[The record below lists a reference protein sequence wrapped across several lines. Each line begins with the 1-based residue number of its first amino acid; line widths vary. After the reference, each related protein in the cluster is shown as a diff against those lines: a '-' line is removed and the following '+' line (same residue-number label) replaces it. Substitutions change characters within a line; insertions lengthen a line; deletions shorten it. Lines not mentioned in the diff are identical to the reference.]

1 MVADA
6 WSLIELII
14 DLVDSFLILMLLTS
28 SLKLKYDSR
37 LMWLVYSVSLALLC
51 AGANSMCTSM
61 VQLLIVLC
69 IILLLFTS
77 FLTVGDFR
85 TKVLWTLLTPIVFF
99 GVDMLYT
106 SIIIKLMSGLPPESI
121 YQPSPLRF
129 FNMIVSRLLIA
140 SIVMLIL
147 KRKIIVSASLPLAS
161 LLITCLI
168 LSFVSLLLLASLFA
182 RGHVFDNYMVISLL
196 LLCAV
201 NALYIYLFFSLKYRD
216 ERINEDTLIIQKLE
230 YDHLKYTNTNTY
242 VEYLTEWKHD
252 MRKHLQ
258 ALLAI
263 FQSTFSDKNE
273 LFTSYL
279 SKIEKGLDVPQPLVD
294 TGNPLFDNIISS
306 NCTHAVDSNI
316 DVTLEMIVPPL
327 TFIDP
332 VDLCSILG
340 NIWDNAIEGCAKAF
354 DSGEDSVS
362 IVFKTFVN
370 ANHFI
375 MELTNTSVTDPAS
388 DLETSKTSP
397 GHGIG
402 IKSIKKLLDKNRGVY
417 DFEALEGRFVAR
429 VAIPAKLESS
439 DPMDHCVVINWRS
452 AK

>member
-1 MVADA
+1 
-6 WSLIELII
+6 
-14 DLVDSFLILMLLTS
+14 
-28 SLKLKYDSR
+28 
-37 LMWLVYSVSLALLC
+37 
-51 AGANSMCTSM
+51 
-61 VQLLIVLC
+61 
-69 IILLLFTS
+69 
-77 FLTVGDFR
+77 
-85 TKVLWTLLTPIVFF
+85 
-99 GVDMLYT
+99 
-106 SIIIKLMSGLPPESI
+106 MSGLPPESI
-121 YQPSPLRF
+121 YQSGPLRF

-140 SIVMLIL
+140 SIVLLIR
-147 KRKIIVSASLPLAS
+147 KRKILISASLPLAS
-161 LLITCLI
+161 MLVLCLI
-168 LSFVSLLLLASLFA
+168 LSFVSLLLLAGLFA
-182 RGHVFDNYMVISLL
+182 KGHVFDNYMVISLL

-201 NALYIYLFFSLKYRD
+201 NALYIYLFFSLKARD
-216 ERINEDTLIIQKLE
+216 ERINEDALVIQKLE
-230 YDHLKYTNTNTY
+230 FDQLKYTNTNTY
-242 VEYLTEWKHD
+242 MESLTEWKHD

-263 FQSTFSDKNE
+263 FQSASSDKNE

-306 NCTHAVDSNI
+306 NCMHAVDSNI
-316 DVTLEMIVPPL
+316 DVTLEMIVPSL

-354 DSGEDSVS
+354 DSGEESVF

-375 MELTNTSVTDPAS
+375 MELTNTSVTEPTS

-402 IKSIKKLLDKNRGVY
+402 INLLRCGLSV
-417 DFEALEGRFVAR
+417 L
-429 VAIPAKLESS
+429 PA
-439 DPMDHCVVINWRS
+439 
-452 AK
+452 